1 MHLLSER
8 IGGGCCSEKRRVV
21 FRKHKCGIQKIGGWY
36 LKKRR
41 AVFGKEEGGV
51 QKIVNRWFLRSVEVI
66 RGEFR
71 HMLVVA
77 DMDKK
82 Q

>member
-1 MHLLSER
+1 M
-8 IGGGCCSEKRRVV
+8 V

-36 LKKRR
+36 FKKIK
-41 AVFGKEEGGV
+41 AVFRKEEGGV
-51 QKIVNRWFLRSVEVI
+51 QKIVNRWFLRSMEAI

-77 DMDKK
+77 DIDKK